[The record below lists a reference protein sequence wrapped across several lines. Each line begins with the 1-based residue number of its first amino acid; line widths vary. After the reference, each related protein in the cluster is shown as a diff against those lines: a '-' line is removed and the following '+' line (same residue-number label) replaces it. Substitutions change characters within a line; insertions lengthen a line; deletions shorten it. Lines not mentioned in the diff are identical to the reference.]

1 MSDEYHQTTGKLPDG
16 LAFLR
21 ANRTEFWLE
30 FRETDDPKT
39 ASELTATT
47 DYSKATI
54 YRMLDDLEEYGL
66 AESVTRL
73 DEKCRQHRAYRP
85 VDPAAQRVATDG
97 GEQA

>member
-1 MSDEYHQTTGKLPDG
+1 MNEQYHQTTGKLPDG

-30 FRETDDPKT
+30 FRETDDPKS
-39 ASELTATT
+39 ASELAATT

-54 YRMLDDLEEYGL
+54 YRMLDELEAYGL
-66 AESVTRL
+66 VESVIRL
-73 DEKCRQHRAYRP
+73 DEQRRQHRAYRP

-97 GEQA
+97 GEQE